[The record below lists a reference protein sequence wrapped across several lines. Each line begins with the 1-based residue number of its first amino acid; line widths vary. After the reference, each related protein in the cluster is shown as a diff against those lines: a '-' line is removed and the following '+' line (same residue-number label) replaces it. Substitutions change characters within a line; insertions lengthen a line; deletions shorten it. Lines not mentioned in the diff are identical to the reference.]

1 MLGQPKYQYGEK
13 VQFQFDQKTV
23 VGEVYIIDAY
33 GTFFQNEEPAVL
45 VFPTTTGCFSLF
57 LFPNSGTSHST
68 LSIPFFDFLR
78 K

>member
-33 GTFFQNEEPAVL
+33 GTFFQNEEPSYDVMVPSIENRKCL
-45 VFPTTTGCFSLF
+45 HKHLRESSLKSVQ
-57 LFPNSGTSHST
+57 NEEVSNTEG
-68 LSIPFFDFLR
+68 
-78 K
+78 